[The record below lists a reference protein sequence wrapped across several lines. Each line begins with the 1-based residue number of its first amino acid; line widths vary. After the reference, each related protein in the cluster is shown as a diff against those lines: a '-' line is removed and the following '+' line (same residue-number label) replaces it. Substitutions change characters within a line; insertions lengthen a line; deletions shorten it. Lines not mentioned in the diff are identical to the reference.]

1 VRIVRFHKFTLVGLL
16 CALLFL
22 SLFSVPPA
30 HAILGDINGN
40 EIAAE
45 IADVVYFLQYLYS
58 DGSPPWVR
66 NDADLDNCP
75 GINLGDVIQLID
87 YVQLGSPEL
96 FPPVGTD
103 LVVPSGIKITTG
115 WVIDAPGQIVTM
127 EVKINTVDEPD
138 LYGLVIPLSY
148 QNLPGQV
155 ELRCDYVS
163 FLGTLLAGQEAGYKI
178 DEENKK
184 ILIYASQS
192 ITEQS
197 IVIPSGSDGV
207 VAKIDFEVLSS
218 GTPTQITATFYPP
231 EHTMLL
237 ISKPAYEAGDS
248 PGRLLVPEFSLNYV
262 GDVNCDG
269 QANISDVVYLINYL
283 FHAGPPPC
291 DP

>member
-1 VRIVRFHKFTLVGLL
+1 MRLHRFTLVGLL

-30 HAILGDINGN
+30 HAILGDVNGN
-40 EIAAE
+40 EIAGE
-45 IADVVYFLQYLYS
+45 IADVVYLLHYLFT
-58 DGSPPWVR
+58 DGPAPWVR
-66 NDADLDNCP
+66 NDADVDNCP

-115 WVIDAPGQIVTM
+115 WVIDAPGQIVT
-127 EVKINTVDEPD
+127 VDVRINTVGEPD
-138 LYGLVIPLSY
+138 LYGLIIPLSY

-155 ELRCDYVS
+155 ELRYDHVS

-184 ILIYASQS
+184 ILIWASQD
-192 ITEQS
+192 ITEES
-197 IVIPSGSDGV
+197 VVIPSGSDGV
-207 VAKIDFEVLSS
+207 IAKIDFEVLSS
-218 GTPTQITATFYPP
+218 GTPTEITATYFPP
-231 EHTMLL
+231 EHTMLF
-237 ISKPAYEAGDS
+237 ISKPAYEAGD
-248 PGRLLVPEFSLNYV
+248 PHGRMLLPRFSLNYG
-262 GDVNCDG
+262 GDANCDG

-283 FHAGPPPC
+283 FHDGPPPC